1 MNNDTMNNDT
11 MNNDTMNNDIFSIEN
26 DEYMWHRLIECEKT
40 IVTYSRRLLN
50 CWAIDKY
57 NIDPKCY
64 KNKRLLLQ
72 EFINIW
78 NDYFYNNPEF
88 KKSYEEHYGTTIYL

>member
-1 MNNDTMNNDT
+1 
-11 MNNDTMNNDIFSIEN
+11 MNNDIFSIEN
-26 DEYMWHRLIECEKT
+26 DEYMWLRLIEDEKT
-40 IVTYSRRLLN
+40 IVTLTRRMLN
-50 CWAIDKY
+50 HRAKNTY
-57 NIDPKCY
+57 NVDPKCY

-88 KKSYEEHYGTTIYL
+88 KKSYEEHYGTTICL

>member
-1 MNNDTMNNDT
+1 MVYTNRGKKHNVEKQNIN
-11 MNNDTMNNDIFSIEN
+11 
-26 DEYMWHRLIECEKT
+26 YM
-40 IVTYSRRLLN
+40 
-50 CWAIDKY
+50 AIHSY
-57 NIDPKCY
+57 NVDPKCY